1 MAYEHKEG
9 QGSLFANEKKND
21 RQPDYRGT
29 IMIKGVV
36 YEIVGW
42 RKTSKNGMVYM
53 SLQASELDKDQK
65 ARGGTPQ
72 KTGAARPAPPPMPP
86 AAADPF
92 VDPEGDLPF

>member
-42 RKTSKNGMVYM
+42 RKTSKNGMTYM
-53 SLQASELDKDQK
+53 SLQASELSQEPK
-65 ARGGTPQ
+65 ARGGDPQ
-72 KTGAARPAPPPMPP
+72 KKGAAKRTPSPTPSAEGN
-86 AAADPF
+86 PF
-92 VDPEGDLPF
+92 GEPECDFPF